1 MKTLLMTPNKLSQ
14 QSLSQNITRKKYQ
27 IKTFALLMCHKI
39 VYFIRINE
47 NVITN
52 LFSLQHYRL
61 TSTLTIK
68 LPVDSGLYLEKTSFY
83 LNLFADYFVTL

>member
-1 MKTLLMTPNKLSQ
+1 
-14 QSLSQNITRKKYQ
+14 
-27 IKTFALLMCHKI
+27 MCHKI

-52 LFSLQHYRL
+52 LFSLQYYRL

-83 LNLFADYFVTL
+83 LNLFADYFITL